1 MASKVNVKFVVTLA
15 VGALVVFGGM
25 AAAAYYLLQNSA
37 ADLIAK
43 GDQALASAEKLAGTP
58 GAKPEEVS
66 EAFRK
71 AADIYSRGVHKE
83 RTNVEYLRK
92 WEGALTKY
100 APETRVTFDKVYMD
114 YFNLLRQKATMMRTD
129 VAAHRQFLDFL
140 MESNNTPSGME
151 QVRSTTTEAITFF
164 KDETAE
170 KRGQAE
176 VLRRYRGV
184 AVTRLSQMGGEV
196 KPADLD
202 AAKQDLLAALKADPK
217 DGEALEAMLV
227 LLDGVRSQAARA
239 SKADEK
245 AAAEAEQKAML
256 DAFLAA
262 NPADPRASVLQLSVV
277 LREEQEK
284 LPEAPSFADA
294 MTQALQFQARMKPQ
308 LDAVAA
314 KIQGANPAGLSTEIV
329 QRLQLI
335 ELIVDPS
342 GSKDRSEKILSRMIE
357 VRPHE
362 VQLHMLLSGARA
374 SRNDYAGAIEA
385 ASAIAKIPPQPVG
398 VNGLRRFGAETQ
410 ADSSMAAWAFK
421 LWAGATAEE
430 KPALLEK
437 IKGYRE
443 RMARA
448 MGADEKEMNLVNA
461 QVAYAEGN
469 IPAADRAIAA
479 YNDQVRMQNADAVML
494 QADINARQGSPGL
507 AREKLDML
515 LARNPGN
522 VGIILPLA
530 NVEMQ
535 LQNYPRAAELLRQ
548 AKIIAKD
555 NKEIDA
561 AIRRVDALQGRGTVE
576 DPVEN
581 ELIRIANML
590 KDREEGVDAKAEE
603 AFRALLKQH
612 PENMRVLNALAIH
625 LQRTGKKDD
634 ALVVAKEGLARM
646 PNEAGLKGLVAA
658 LEAKDPLEGRLRM
671 IDMSEGE
678 ELQKLMARHD
688 TYFSFGKNDEA
699 RAELAKAVAIA
710 PEDPDV
716 VRRRFTMALLHNE
729 MEEAR
734 RMADVAKARD
744 IDGRQGE
751 TFRARVLGVEK
762 KYEEAIGV
770 LERALASGN
779 PIADEWRLMGNLQF
793 AAERFAPAADSF
805 KKAVDAQPGD
815 LPAHKDYLTTLVRLQ
830 RSDQALAHARQLVNQ
845 FSAVR
850 EEPEFL
856 AMWLSLENDVG
867 SKYVA
872 VENRR
877 RFLKTDGTDRVNQVS
892 IANLLLDLAQT
903 DESSLPVP
911 VTREQRLA
919 EARKEIDAAS
929 KVWSGLDIVTLEA
942 RYADLKGDPAGAR
955 RAFDEYIAKIPAAD
969 LKPEP
974 LVAYARWL
982 FSKGDGPGAVAQIER
997 ARAVQNPKVMEADK
1011 TLVSMYASFGQD
1023 AELIAAARR
1032 VVDGNADSPDHLY
1045 RKLCAEASI
1054 RLGNFDD
1061 ADKDLKAMA
1070 DAESK
1075 DPAVLLLRAAV
1086 HSGKGDARSARAAY
1100 DQAVQRFPNNAG
1112 VFAARGQYL
1121 MASPDTHRDSR
1132 ADFDKALQL
1141 DPTNA
1146 SILRARARLAEIQER
1161 LDDAIADMR
1170 EALKHTPGDAGLRQA
1185 VIESMLRSPQQKGQA
1200 RPVADQIA
1208 ASARQ
1213 DVSVLS
1219 QLGGIFARF
1228 GQFED
1233 AESFLKDAYR
1243 KDPSTSNALAL
1254 LNTYVNQRP
1263 PRTNDAAKVFEEIK
1277 DRVPKDAGLLM
1288 TRARLLSQQGRP
1300 IQEIKPLAAD
1310 ALKLLAVKG
1319 DGQQILAWYSQLAG
1333 LISNPKEMV
1342 PFLDQLA
1349 SAGLTPKWMEFLKA
1363 NNLFGDPATQTR
1375 GIEMLEKLARDEKN
1389 ETMLRHTSFRTLTIG
1404 MYTTSKYEEAV
1415 AYGREAVKVFPDDG
1429 GFHNDLAF
1437 TLAVHLN
1444 KAEEALP
1451 FAEKGVEK
1459 IKNNAEVLDTLGV
1472 VQHKLGRLKEARDNL
1487 ERSVRFATTNRT
1499 LVTGL
1504 VHLAEVCLELKDRAG
1519 AKKWVD
1525 LGRDVVTNDQANVP
1539 DDLKQKLRELADRV

>member
-37 ADLIAK
+37 TDLITK
-43 GDQALASAEKLAGTP
+43 GDQALAAAEKLAGSP
-58 GAKPEEVS
+58 GAKPEEVN

-92 WEGALTKY
+92 WEGALLKY

-140 MESNNTPSGME
+140 VESENSPRGME
-151 QVRSTTTEAITFF
+151 LVKSTATEALTFF
-164 KDETAE
+164 KDESAE
-170 KRGQAE
+170 KRALAE

-184 AVTRLSQMGGEV
+184 AVTRLSQIGGEV
-196 KPADLD
+196 KPEDLN
-202 AAKQDLLAALKADPK
+202 AAKEDLLAALKAEPK
-217 DGEALEAMLV
+217 DGETLESILV
-227 LLDGVRSQAARA
+227 LLDGVRSRAAQA
-239 SKADEK
+239 SKPDEK
-245 AAAEAEQKAML
+245 AAAELEQKALL
-256 DAFLAA
+256 DAFLATS
-262 NPADPRASVLQLSVV
+262 PADPRANVLRLSVS

-284 LPEAPSFADA
+284 LPEASSFADA
-294 MTQALQFQARMKPQ
+294 MQQAVAFQTRMKPR
-308 LDAVAA
+308 LDAVAESVNA
-314 KIQGANPAGLSTEIV
+314 ADPGSLSTEVV
-329 QRLQLI
+329 QRLQLM
-335 ELIVDPS
+335 ELIVDPA
-342 GSKDRSEKILSRMIE
+342 GSKDRSEKMLARMIE
-357 VRPHE
+357 ARPNE

-410 ADSSMAAWAFK
+410 ADSNMAAWTFK
-421 LWAGATAEE
+421 LWAGAKPEDR
-430 KPALLEK
+430 PALLEK
-437 IKGYRE
+437 MKACRE
-443 RMARA
+443 RMSRA

-469 IPAADRAIAA
+469 ISAADRHVAT
-479 YNDQVRMQNADAVML
+479 YNEQVRMQNADAVML

-555 NKEIDA
+555 NKDIDA
-561 AIRRVDALQGRGTVE
+561 AIRRVDALLGKGSVE

-581 ELIRIANML
+581 ELIRIANTL
-590 KDREEGVDAKAEE
+590 KDRTPDSDAQAEE
-603 AFRALLKQH
+603 ALRALLKQH
-612 PENMRVLNALAIH
+612 PENMRVLNSLAIH
-625 LQRTGKKDD
+625 LQRVGKKDD
-634 ALVVAKEGLARM
+634 ALAVAKEGLARL
-646 PNEAGLKGLVAA
+646 PNELGLKGLVAA

-671 IDMSEGE
+671 IEMSEGE
-678 ELQKLMARHD
+678 ELQKLLARHD
-688 TYFSFGKNDEA
+688 TYFSFGKNGEA
-699 RAELAKAVAIA
+699 KAELAKAVALA
-710 PEDPDV
+710 PEDPEV
-716 VRRRFTMALLHNE
+716 VRRRFTMALIGGEL
-729 MEEAR
+729 EEAR
-734 RMADVAKARD
+734 RLVDVAKARD

-779 PIADEWRLMGNLQF
+779 PIADEWRLLGNLQF

-845 FSAVR
+845 FSVVR

-856 AMWLSLENDVG
+856 SMWLTLENDVG

-877 RFLKTDGTDRVNQVS
+877 RFLKTDGTDRLNQIS

-903 DESSLPVP
+903 DESSLPKP
-911 VTREQRLA
+911 VTREERLA

-929 KVWSGLDIVTLEA
+929 KAWSGLDIVTLEA
-942 RYADLKGDPAGAR
+942 RYADLKGDPAGAKK
-955 RAFDEYIAKIPAAD
+955 AFDDYIAKIPAAE

-982 FSKGDGPGAVAQIER
+982 YSKGDGAGAVAQIER
-997 ARAVQNPKVMEADK
+997 ARGVQNPTVMEADK

-1023 AELIAAARR
+1023 TELIAAARR
-1032 VVDGNADSPDHLY
+1032 VIDGNADNPDHLY
-1045 RKLCAEASI
+1045 RKLCAEASV
-1054 RLGNFDD
+1054 RLGKFDD
-1061 ADKDLKAMA
+1061 AEKDLQAMA
-1070 DAESK
+1070 DVEAK

-1086 HSGKGDARSARAAY
+1086 FSGKGDARQARAAY
-1100 DQAVQRFPNNAG
+1100 DQAVQRFPNTSA

-1132 ADFDKALQL
+1132 ADFDKAVQL

-1185 VIESMLRSPQQKGQA
+1185 VIESMLRSPEQKGQA
-1200 RPVADQIA
+1200 RPTADQIA
-1208 ASARQ
+1208 ANARQ
-1213 DVSVLS
+1213 DVAVLS

-1243 KDPSTSNALAL
+1243 KDPSTGNAVAL

-1263 PRTNDAAKVFEEIK
+1263 PRTGEAAKIFEEIK

-1288 TRARLLSQQGRP
+1288 TRAKLLSQQGRP
-1300 IQEIKPLAAD
+1300 IQEIKPLASD
-1310 ALKLLAVKG
+1310 ALKLLSAKN

-1333 LISNPKEMV
+1333 LINNPKEMV

-1349 SAGLTPKWMEFLKA
+1349 SAGLAPKWMEFLKA
-1363 NNLFGDPATQTR
+1363 NNLFGDPATQAR

-1389 ETMLRHTSFRTLTIG
+1389 ETFLRHTSFRTLTIG

-1415 AYGREAVKVFPDDG
+1415 AYGREAVKIFPDDG

-1451 FAEKGVEK
+1451 FAEKGVAT

-1472 VQHKLGRLKEARDNL
+1472 VQHKLGRLTEARDNL
-1487 ERSVRFATTNRT
+1487 RRSVGFATTNRT

-1504 VHLAEVCLELKDRAG
+1504 VHLAEVCLDLKDRAE

-1525 LGRDVVTNDQANVP
+1525 IGRDVVTNDQANVP